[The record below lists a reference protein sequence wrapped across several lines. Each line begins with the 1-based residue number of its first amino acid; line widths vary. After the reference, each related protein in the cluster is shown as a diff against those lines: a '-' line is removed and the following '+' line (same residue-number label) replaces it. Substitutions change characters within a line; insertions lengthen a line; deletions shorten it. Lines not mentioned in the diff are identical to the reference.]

1 MEISF
6 NDKVA
11 LVTGAGSG
19 LGLATAIAFAKAGAA
34 VVLSDVN
41 ETAINTAAEKLR
53 EEGYNAISIK
63 CDVSKETEVE
73 AMIAHTIATLGGLDV
88 AYNNAG
94 IQVPIAET
102 ADALGEDFDKA
113 IAVNLRGVFNCL
125 KYELRY
131 MRTQG
136 SGAIVNC
143 SSQGG
148 LVGTAN
154 LGAYTA
160 AKHGVLGLTKS
171 SALEYASRGIRIN
184 AICPGVIETPM
195 VSKAINDAPEHM
207 DAIIKSI
214 PIARVGK
221 EEEIASTVLWLCS
234 PAAGFMVGQAV
245 APDGGFT
252 IM

>member
-53 EEGYNAISIK
+53 AEGYNAISIK

-125 KYELRY
+125 KYELRH

-234 PAAGFMVGQAV
+234 PAAGFMVGQSV

>member
-41 ETAINTAAEKLR
+41 ETAISTAAEKLR
-53 EEGYNAISIK
+53 AEGYNAISIK

-125 KYELRY
+125 KYELRH

>member
-1 MEISF
+1 MEILF
-6 NDKVA
+6 NNKVA

-34 VVLSDVN
+34 VALADVD
-41 ETAINTAAEKLR
+41 EQALKVAVEELTAA
-53 EEGYNAISIK
+53 GYKAFAIR
-63 CDVSKETEVE
+63 CDVSKEAEVA
-73 AMIAHTIATLGGLDV
+73 AMVEQTIATLGGLDV

-94 IQVPIAET
+94 IQVPVAET
-102 ADALGEDFDKA
+102 ADALGEDFDRA
-113 IAVNLRGVFNCL
+113 IAVNLKGVWNCL

-131 MRTQG
+131 MREKG

-154 LGAYTA
+154 LGAYVA
-160 AKHGVLGLTKS
+160 SKHGVLGLTKAA
-171 SALEYASRGIRIN
+171 ALEYAARGIRIN

-195 VSKAINDAPEHM
+195 VAKAIVDAPEHM
-207 DAIIKSI
+207 DAIIKSV
-214 PIARVGK
+214 PIGRVGK
-221 EEEIASTVLWLCS
+221 EEEIAATVLWLCS

-252 IM
+252 AA

>member
-53 EEGYNAISIK
+53 VEGYNAISIK

-73 AMIAHTIATLGGLDV
+73 AMIAYTIATLGGLDV

-125 KYELRY
+125 KYELRH

>member
-6 NDKVA
+6 KNKVA
-11 LVTGAGSG
+11 LVTGAAAG
-19 LGLATAIAFAKAGAA
+19 LGLATAQAFAEAGAA
-34 VVLSDVN
+34 VALADLEEQVVQAAADKLVAAGHK
-41 ETAINTAAEKLR
+41 AI
-53 EEGYNAISIK
+53 AIR
-63 CDVSKETEVE
+63 CDVTSEAEVA
-73 AMIAHTIATLGGLDV
+73 AMVERTIAELGGLDV

-94 IQVPIAET
+94 IQVPVAET
-102 ADALGEDFDKA
+102 ADALGEDFDRA
-113 IAVNLRGVFNCL
+113 IAVNLKGVWNCL
-125 KYELRY
+125 KYELRH

-136 SGAIVNC
+136 SGTIVNC

-171 SALEYASRGIRIN
+171 AALEYAARGIRIN
-184 AICPGVIETPM
+184 AICPGVTETPM
-195 VSKAINDAPEHM
+195 VLKAMQDAPEHM
-207 DAIIKSI
+207 DAIIKAV
-214 PIARVGK
+214 PLARVGK
-221 EEEIASTVLWLCS
+221 AEEIAGTVLWLCS

-252 IM
+252 AA